1 MPYLGNVIQL
11 GNHSGNFKV
20 LDDIKTHTATF
31 DGSASSVVSTSNDT
45 IRIAKHRFI
54 QGQRVTYTNGGGGDI
69 GGLTNNTAY
78 FIIFDSNETF
88 KLATS
93 ASNAANSTAINLSAV
108 GSGTSHTLNVAF
120 DGTNTKFK
128 ATTGG
133 GSIVK
138 VSDPVQLNIAIN
150 NVVQK
155 PNPKSAVLSEGFT
168 IEDSHKIVFA
178 TAPSSNEV
186 FWGSLIAKT
195 VQTFDISDNKI
206 DNFTGDGSTTEF
218 TLSRIPPN
226 SNSILVTLDGVTQH
240 PTDAS
245 GTRSYSLDGNNLEF
259 TAAPGNGVEI
269 QVRHIGFAG
278 ASSASVTG
286 FYGRTGNVTLRSS
299 DNITTGDIT
308 SRNIN
313 ASGIITA
320 SSFIGDGSDLTNLPA
335 GLGTALSST
344 QSSPLNK
351 MYFTDQV
358 LGIGATLTVNA
369 PASSNT
375 AYTQYQDIKVES
387 NADLIVADGDDFIP
401 DVLGLNNFATLG
413 GGTGGRIRIDRITN
427 QSANG
432 AVFIENGVVVSGIAT
447 LPTLN
452 NQNLSGIT
460 TVQDLNVAGVSTFS
474 SDVSIADKIVH
485 TGDTNTAIRFPA
497 ADIISFECAGEEIL
511 KIGKSST
518 ELLRISGPVD
528 SSTQQEFGI
537 GIAVNDAHTH
547 PAAQIT
553 LKEYDAS
560 DSRGDLLFYTRGAN
574 SDSAPDERIRI
585 TSDGNVGINSTTPRT
600 YLQVSKG
607 SSHYNPG
614 NPTAFNSVN
623 VLACFENND
632 DVEVTLLSP
641 NNKKNIINFGD
652 TDNVANSSIE
662 YDHSI
667 NHLLFKVNG
676 GSERL
681 RINNSGAF
689 GLAGTNYGTNTSTYN
704 SQTGKSSQ
712 ALVSNGGSAAP
723 TWGYTNR
730 PAFMAQKSSSQTIT
744 TGTWTK
750 VQLDEE
756 ILDTDNAYDNT
767 TNHRFTV
774 PTGGAGWYMCHFSTG
789 IDDVQDSDYVYSRL
803 YLNGSGINHAIG
815 SGWCSAANAIVQA
828 TTSHMLHLDDGD
840 YLELYVYHN
849 EGSNEPVEQNRC
861 RFSAFRLNI

>member
-218 TLSRIPPN
+218 TLSRIAPN

-259 TAAPGNGVEI
+259 TSAPGNGVEI

-286 FYGRTGNVTLRSS
+286 FYGRTGNVSLQDSDTLR
-299 DNITTGDIT
+299 
-308 SRNIN
+308 
-313 ASGIITA
+313 
-320 SSFIGDGSDLTNLPA
+320 GDGSNILNLPA

-432 AVFIENGVVVSGIAT
+432 AVFIENGVVVSGVAT
-447 LPTLN
+447 LSTLN

-460 TVQDLNVAGVSTFS
+460 TVQDLDVDGHTNLSGITTVQDLDVDGHTNLDNISVSGITTFS
-474 SDVSIADKIVH
+474 GIIDVVNTPASIRVAQDIQHKGDADTKI
-485 TGDTNTAIRFPA
+485 TFPA
-497 ADIISFECAGEEIL
+497 DD
-511 KIGKSST
+511 T
-518 ELLRISGPVD
+518 
-528 SSTQQEFGI
+528 
-537 GIAVNDAHTH
+537 IAFDT
-547 PAAQIT
+547 
-553 LKEYDAS
+553 
-560 DSRGDLLFYTRGAN
+560 G
-574 SDSAPDERIRI
+574 
-585 TSDGNVGINSTTPRT
+585 GN
-600 YLQVSKG
+600 
-607 SSHYNPG
+607 
-614 NPTAFNSVN
+614 
-623 VLACFENND
+623 
-632 DVEVTLLSP
+632 
-641 NNKKNIINFGD
+641 
-652 TDNVANSSIE
+652 
-662 YDHSI
+662 
-667 NHLLFKVNG
+667 
-676 GSERL
+676 ERL
-681 RINNSGAF
+681 RIDSSGRVGIGTDQFYDSTSNLEVRGRINTVGSASTGSINAGNGTVINIGSLSPHNLQLMTGNSTRMRIENGTGEALRIGSAGQIGLSGA
-689 GLAGTNYGTNTSTYN
+689 NYGTAGQVLVSQGPSSAPTWSGGTTRTLEYISAPCSGESVATFYGSRTTQQVSGVQNLTSTYEDVTGSSITYRPPVGAHTVIYRFSFQF
-704 SQTGKSSQ
+704 SQSDADPIVHFRFHVGGDEIIYARHTKRGDDHQDRTTFEWPIRIDGSQ
-712 ALVSNGGSAAP
+712 ADNLNHGRLQSWNGDKVLKMRAREYDGSYEAKLHVTQNWDGGGTDMFSMP
-723 TWGYTNR
+723 VI
-730 PAFMAQKSSSQTIT
+730 TIIA
-744 TGTWTK
+744 
-750 VQLDEE
+750 L
-756 ILDTDNAYDNT
+756 
-767 TNHRFTV
+767 
-774 PTGGAGWYMCHFSTG
+774 
-789 IDDVQDSDYVYSRL
+789 
-803 YLNGSGINHAIG
+803 GS
-815 SGWCSAANAIVQA
+815 
-828 TTSHMLHLDDGD
+828 
-840 YLELYVYHN
+840 
-849 EGSNEPVEQNRC
+849 
-861 RFSAFRLNI
+861 

>member
-413 GGTGGRIRIDRITN
+413 GGAGGRIRIDRITN

-447 LPTLN
+447 LSTLN

-460 TVQDLNVAGVSTFS
+460 TVQDLDVDGHTNLDNVSVSGITTFS
-474 SDVSIADKIVH
+474 GIVDAVNTPASIRVAQDIQHKGDADTKI
-485 TGDTNTAIRFPA
+485 TFPA
-497 ADIISFECAGEEIL
+497 NDTISFDTAG
-511 KIGKSST
+511 S
-518 ELLRISGPVD
+518 
-528 SSTQQEFGI
+528 
-537 GIAVNDAHTH
+537 
-547 PAAQIT
+547 
-553 LKEYDAS
+553 
-560 DSRGDLLFYTRGAN
+560 
-574 SDSAPDERIRI
+574 ERIRI
-585 TSDGNVGINSTTPRT
+585 ASDGKVGINSTSPTNPLDVVGSIMIRT
-600 YLQVSKG
+600 SAGTNATLNINEGTTTNPLRFQQTATEGLIQNIASLPLNIRSQSGSGSTGYL
-607 SSHYNPG
+607 
-614 NPTAFNSVN
+614 AFWTR
-623 VLACFENND
+623 D
-632 DVEVTLLSP
+632 
-641 NNKKNIINFGD
+641 
-652 TDNVANSSIE
+652 
-662 YDHSI
+662 
-667 NHLLFKVNG
+667 
-676 GSERL
+676 SERL
-681 RINNSGAF
+681 RIAPAGAF
-689 GLAGTNYGTNTSTYN
+689 GLSGANYGTAGQVLVSQGPSSAPTWSGGTTRTLEYISAPCSNESIATYWGSRSTQQVSGVQSLTSTYADLTGSSITYRPPVGAHTVIYRFSFQF
-704 SQTGKSSQ
+704 SQSDADPIVHFRFYVGGQEIIYARHTKRGDDHQDRTTFEWPIRIDGSQ
-712 ALVSNGGSAAP
+712 ADNLNHGRLQSWNGDKVLKMQAREYNDSYEAKMHVTQNWDG
-723 TWGYTNR
+723 
-730 PAFMAQKSSSQTIT
+730 
-744 TGTWTK
+744 TGT
-750 VQLDEE
+750 D
-756 ILDTDNAYDNT
+756 
-767 TNHRFTV
+767 
-774 PTGGAGWYMCHFSTG
+774 MFSMPVIT
-789 IDDVQDSDYVYSRL
+789 IIAL
-803 YLNGSGINHAIG
+803 GS
-815 SGWCSAANAIVQA
+815 
-828 TTSHMLHLDDGD
+828 
-840 YLELYVYHN
+840 
-849 EGSNEPVEQNRC
+849 
-861 RFSAFRLNI
+861 

>member
-286 FYGRTGNVTLRSS
+286 FYGRTGNVTLQDS
-299 DNITTGDIT
+299 DTL
-308 SRNIN
+308 R
-313 ASGIITA
+313 
-320 SSFIGDGSDLTNLPA
+320 GDGSNLSNLPA
-335 GLGTALSST
+335 GLGTALSQVAT
-344 QSSPLNK
+344 SPLNK

-460 TVQDLNVAGVSTFS
+460 TVQDLDVDGHTNLDNVSVSGITTFS
-474 SDVSIADKIVH
+474 GIIDAVNTPASIRVAQDIQHKGDADTKI
-485 TGDTNTAIRFPA
+485 TFPA
-497 ADIISFECAGEEIL
+497 NDTISFDTAG
-511 KIGKSST
+511 S
-518 ELLRISGPVD
+518 
-528 SSTQQEFGI
+528 
-537 GIAVNDAHTH
+537 
-547 PAAQIT
+547 
-553 LKEYDAS
+553 
-560 DSRGDLLFYTRGAN
+560 
-574 SDSAPDERIRI
+574 ERIRI
-585 TSDGNVGINSTTPRT
+585 ASDGKVGINSTSPTNPLDVVGSIMIRT
-600 YLQVSKG
+600 SAGTNATLNINEGTTTNPLRFQQTATEGLIQNFASLPLNIRSQAGSGSTGYL
-607 SSHYNPG
+607 
-614 NPTAFNSVN
+614 AFWTR
-623 VLACFENND
+623 D
-632 DVEVTLLSP
+632 
-641 NNKKNIINFGD
+641 
-652 TDNVANSSIE
+652 
-662 YDHSI
+662 
-667 NHLLFKVNG
+667 
-676 GSERL
+676 SERL
-681 RINNSGAF
+681 RIAPTGAF
-689 GLAGTNYGTNTSTYN
+689 GLSGTNYGTNTSTYN
-704 SQTGKSSQ
+704 SNTGKSSQ

-730 PAFMAQKSSSQTIT
+730 PAFMARKSSTQNIT
-744 TGTWTK
+744 TATWTK

-756 ILDTDNAYDNT
+756 VLDTDNAYDNT
-767 TNHRFTV
+767 TNYRFTV
-774 PTGGAGWYMCHFSTG
+774 PTGGAGWYMCHFSAG
-789 IDDVQDSDYVYSRL
+789 IDDIQNGDYVYARL
-803 YLNGSGINHAIG
+803 YLNGSSINHAIG
-815 SGWCSAANAIVQA
+815 MDWGVVTNQIVQA
-828 TTSHMLHLDDGD
+828 NSSHMIHLDDGE
-840 YLELYVYHN
+840 YLELFVYHQ
-849 EGSNEPVEQNRC
+849 EGTTEAVEQNRC
-861 RFSAFRLNI
+861 YFGAFRLNI